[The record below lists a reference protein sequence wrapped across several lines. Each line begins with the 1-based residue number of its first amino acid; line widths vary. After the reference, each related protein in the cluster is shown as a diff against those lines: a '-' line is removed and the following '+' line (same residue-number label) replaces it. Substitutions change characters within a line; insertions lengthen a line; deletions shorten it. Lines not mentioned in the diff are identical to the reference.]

1 MSPIRLCAS
10 GELIDGGEG
19 LRFTVR
25 REGVDLPAFVVRHK
39 GEVRAY
45 LNRCSHLP
53 VTLDWEEGKFFDTS
67 GLYLIC
73 ATHGALFEP
82 DTGLC
87 VDGPCR
93 GASLSAVPVE
103 MQDGEIRL
111 VHDNRS
117 VGQDP

>member
-73 ATHGALFEP
+73 ATHGALYAADSGHCLSGRRHGE
-82 DTGLC
+82 GLSE
-87 VDGPCR
+87 VAVAERDGWVVLHEE
-93 GASLSAVPVE
+93 G
-103 MQDGEIRL
+103 
-111 VHDNRS
+111 
-117 VGQDP
+117 GQGV